1 MSGLRERR
9 HLVLL
14 LLLVV
19 GLVLQPLAHGWLF
32 GLVFYDVLLTLLL
45 LAVFLVVFERRWERL
60 VALGIAVPALVSC
73 GAGHGLSGRPQTVAW
88 VIDHCFIVLFVGFA
102 VVVILRGL
110 FQTQA
115 IRADHVI
122 GACCGYLLAGIAWGN
137 LYVLAELLLPGS
149 FSVKQE
155 IAWQLQDEQTRR
167 FLFNYFSFTTLGY
180 GDVTPVGPAATTLAW
195 LEAVFGQFY
204 VAVVVAQ
211 LVGLKLAQA
220 VGRSASGPK
229 RARFG
234 PFDVPSTY
242 ARKLRSAAR

>member
-1 MSGLRERR
+1 MSGLRERK

-14 LLLVV
+14 LVV
-19 GLVLQPLAHGWLF
+19 ALGLVLQPLAHGWLL

-45 LAVFLVVFERRWERL
+45 LTVFLIVFERRRERL
-60 VALGIAVPALVSC
+60 VALVIAVPALVSSW
-73 GAGHGLSGRPQTVAW
+73 AGHGLSGRPQTVAW

-110 FQTQA
+110 FQSKA
-115 IRADHVI
+115 IGADHVI
-122 GACCGYLLAGIAWGN
+122 GSCCGYLLAGLAWGN

-149 FSVKQE
+149 FSVRQE

-167 FLFNYFSFTTLGY
+167 FLFNYFSFTTLATLGY

-220 VGRSASGPK
+220 VGRSESGPK
-229 RARFG
+229 
-234 PFDVPSTY
+234 
-242 ARKLRSAAR
+242 

>member
-60 VALGIAVPALVSC
+60 VALGIAVPALVS
-73 GAGHGLSGRPQTVAW
+73 GWAGHGLSGRPQAVAW

-110 FQTQA
+110 FQSKA
-115 IRADHVI
+115 IRSDHVI
-122 GACCGYLLAGIAWGN
+122 GACCGYLLAGITWGN

-149 FSVKQE
+149 FSVRQE

-167 FLFNYFSFTTLGY
+167 FLFNYFSFTTLATLGY

-220 VGRSASGPK
+220 VSRREPGPE
-229 RARFG
+229 
-234 PFDVPSTY
+234 
-242 ARKLRSAAR
+242 